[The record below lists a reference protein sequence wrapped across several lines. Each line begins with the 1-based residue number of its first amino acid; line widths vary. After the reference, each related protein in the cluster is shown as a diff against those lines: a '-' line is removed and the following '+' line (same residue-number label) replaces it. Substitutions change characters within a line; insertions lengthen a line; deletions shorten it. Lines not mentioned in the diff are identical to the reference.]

1 MSLKLN
7 IRLSVLLLLLLL
19 LGLGGYAF
27 FTIRYLENG
36 VGIEFVKPRWAE
48 ARSRRRLRTTRTL

>member
-27 FTIRYLENG
+27 SLFATS
-36 VGIEFVKPRWAE
+36 KPGRTAS
-48 ARSRRRLRTTRTL
+48 SRPISTRPALWCWGFP

>member
-1 MSLKLN
+1 MSLKIN

-36 VGIEFVKPRWAE
+36 AHGIE
-48 ARSRRRLRTTRTL
+48 

>member
-1 MSLKLN
+1 MRFRALTSASQPSRRVSFVMSLKLN

-27 FTIRYLENG
+27 FTIRYL
-36 VGIEFVKPRWAE
+36 
-48 ARSRRRLRTTRTL
+48 